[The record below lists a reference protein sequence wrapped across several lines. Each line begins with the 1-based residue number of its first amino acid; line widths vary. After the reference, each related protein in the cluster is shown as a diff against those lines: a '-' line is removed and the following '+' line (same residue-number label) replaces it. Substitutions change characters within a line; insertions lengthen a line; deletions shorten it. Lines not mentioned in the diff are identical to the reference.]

1 MDRMK
6 DVKWQSRIN
15 DVKWQSRIKDVKWYP
30 YAPLTLFVL
39 TYDRVL
45 VYKLDRDLDKPDF

>member
-1 MDRMK
+1 MK